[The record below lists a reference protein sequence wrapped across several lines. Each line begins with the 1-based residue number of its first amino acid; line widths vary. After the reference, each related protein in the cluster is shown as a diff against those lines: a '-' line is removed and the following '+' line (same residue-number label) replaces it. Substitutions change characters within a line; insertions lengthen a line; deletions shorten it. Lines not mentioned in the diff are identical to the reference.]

1 MSNPLKVNGQ
11 QGFWIL
17 QDLKLLV
24 TYSTSKLGDDS
35 KTGSHV
41 EASLPVA
48 ALQEGDL
55 QGLERVKQPDVGAA
69 LVLQVQ
75 VEDEAHEAGLEAEG
89 AVVVPR

>member
-1 MSNPLKVNGQ
+1 M
-11 QGFWIL
+11 
-17 QDLKLLV
+17 
-24 TYSTSKLGDDS
+24 
-35 KTGSHV
+35 
-41 EASLPVA
+41 A